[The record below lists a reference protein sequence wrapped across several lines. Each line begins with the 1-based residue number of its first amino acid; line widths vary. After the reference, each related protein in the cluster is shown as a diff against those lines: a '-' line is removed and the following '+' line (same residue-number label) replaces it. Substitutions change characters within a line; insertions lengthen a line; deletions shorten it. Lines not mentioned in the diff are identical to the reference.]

1 MLIKEIYDFDSFEF
15 EQSIEIYKSSF
26 PPNETRPVERVIVM
40 LKEDENYHI
49 FVAVKNNSVV
59 GISLMYIFRSLRI
72 GLLDYMAII
81 PNYRRRGIGEDLF
94 KFTFE
99 KFGSL
104 VSNGIGLLMEIQ
116 RQNVLDSEESLVR
129 KNRIRFY
136 TRLGAKVLEGVNYL
150 LPPVRNGIE
159 AEEMYLMIR
168 PLGEVHYLSRASVVK
183 YIRAIYS
190 TIYQYHTNTLLERTL
205 QKLPTR
211 ITLCTM
217 RV

>member
-1 MLIKEIYDFDSFEF
+1 MFIKEIYDFDSFEF
-15 EQSIEIYKSSF
+15 EQSIEIYNSSF

-59 GISLMYIFRSLRI
+59 GISLMYIFRALRI
-72 GLLDYMAII
+72 GLLDYMAVI
-81 PNYRRRGIGEDLF
+81 PNYRRRGIGEGLF

-116 RQNVLDSEESLVR
+116 RQNVLDSEESLVS

-136 TRLGAKVLEGVNYL
+136 TRLGAKVLGVNYL

-168 PLGEVHYLSRASVVK
+168 PLGEVHYLSRATVVK
-183 YIRAIYS
+183 YIPAIYS

-211 ITLCTM
+211 TM

>member
-1 MLIKEIYDFDSFEF
+1 
-15 EQSIEIYKSSF
+15 
-26 PPNETRPVERVIVM
+26 M
-40 LKEDENYHI
+40 LKAARRARTAAVSELFQLMTHQNHI
-49 FVAVKNNSVV
+49 VTSSAT
-59 GISLMYIFRSLRI
+59 R
-72 GLLDYMAII
+72 A
-81 PNYRRRGIGEDLF
+81 PN
-94 KFTFE
+94 
-99 KFGSL
+99 
-104 VSNGIGLLMEIQ
+104 
-116 RQNVLDSEESLVR
+116 
-129 KNRIRFY
+129 
-136 TRLGAKVLEGVNYL
+136 AKVLGVNYL

-168 PLGEVHYLSRASVVK
+168 PLGEVRYLSRASVVK